1 MKFKI
6 YFMRGDTRV
15 VKASSKF
22 IALEVCKIVYPET
35 IGYDVL
41 SVIEV

>member
-1 MKFKI
+1 MKYRI
-6 YFMRGDTRV
+6 YFMRGDIRE

-41 SVIEV
+41 NVVEI